1 MVLPVTGPV
10 ALPTDSNHW
19 RNVVRKR
26 LGKSQREEWEK
37 RFGMSYAE
45 WIKKQ
50 YPANQQKPPPNRP
63 R

>member
-1 MVLPVTGPV
+1 MRQRP
-10 ALPTDSNHW
+10 
-19 RNVVRKR
+19 
-26 LGKSQREEWEK
+26 GKSQREEWEK

-50 YPANQQKPPPNRP
+50 HPANQQKPPPNRP